1 MPHGQERGSSA
12 VKPAQTVPDYNTT
25 RYHLIYNPVTI
36 KDVFLTCSF
45 PPHAIRTN
53 VPRNLLL
60 CTSPYN
66 LSDTPMNASDSFFA
80 DDAWAQEAGIELV
93 EVSAGRAKVR
103 LRIEGWHKNSHGTV
117 HGGAIFTLAD
127 TAFALAS
134 NSHGIPAAAINAHIS
149 YVKAATSGTLYAVA
163 EEFSVNPKIAT
174 YTVTVT
180 DDQGEKIALL
190 QGMVYRKTPGK

>member
-1 MPHGQERGSSA
+1 MFFSFVLSLPAICISTCPATFFSA
-12 VKPAQTVPDYNTT
+12 PS
-25 RYHLIYNPVTI
+25 HI
-36 KDVFLTCSF
+36 
-45 PPHAIRTN
+45 H
-53 VPRNLLL
+53 
-60 CTSPYN
+60 
-66 LSDTPMNASDSFFA
+66 LSDTPVDATDSFFSN
-80 DDAWAQEAGIELV
+80 DAWAQEAGIELM

-103 LRIEGWHKNSHGTV
+103 MRIAGWHKNSHGTV

-180 DDQGEKIALL
+180 DDLGEKIAHF
-190 QGMVYRKTPGK
+190 QGMVYRKTPGR